1 MFFVQH
7 KLEHIYLSD
16 ENLNSLSQMTKDLFE
31 YLKFQAQRGHIESQA
46 SSSQC
51 YFHVT
56 AVGWLNNIYFV

>member
-1 MFFVQH
+1 MFFVQQH

-16 ENLNSLSQMTKDLFE
+16 ENLNSLNRITNDVFE
-31 YLKFQAQRGHIESQA
+31 YLKFQAQRGDVESQA

-56 AVGWLNNIYFV
+56 AVREGK